1 MNVNV
6 IIVALNTGQAIIE
19 VVLSSDVKVLLLLL
33 QLSFI
38 EEYEDRSDLLVGEW
52 QESTQ
57 DGLWTLADRCILKR
71 NRRPTSSQ
79 VSGLYCFRAF
89 RVAW

>member
-6 IIVALNTGQAIIE
+6 IIE
-19 VVLSSDVKVLLLLL
+19 VVLSSDIKLLL

-38 EEYEDRSDLLVGEW
+38 EEYEEDRSDLLVGEW

-79 VSGLYCFRAF
+79 VSGLYYFRAF